1 MVLILRSCILN
12 QRKLFMQEIITFKQ
26 TSMYYTCGNVKKFI
40 PCLQVRHV
48 SDKHSEKNT
57 IEREMIYN
65 GTLRNKVRN
74 IKIVSLLTSA
84 ISVIS
89 QPIIYMKILE
99 EDNVVGAGTLFAI
112 LNVMTI
118 SSPLLIHFLTKRY
131 VIDMYHYPK
140 EEKYTAKLFSFL
152 CKERE
157 ITFTPNDVIEPK
169 TQITGALTTCV
180 VGGKPLLFDENNFID
195 PKHYKIIMN
204 YNKPIDFEV
213 KELHIAAINRP
224 QEKRITMGNKN
235 EVQK

>member
-1 MVLILRSCILN
+1 
-12 QRKLFMQEIITFKQ
+12 
-26 TSMYYTCGNVKKFI
+26 MYYTCGNVKKFI

-48 SDKHSEKNT
+48 SDKHSERNA

-65 GTLRNKVRN
+65 GSLKNKVRTV
-74 IKIVSLLTSA
+74 KIMSLLSSV

-99 EDNVVGAGTLFAI
+99 EDNVVGAGTLFA
-112 LNVMTI
+112 LVNVVTI
-118 SSPLLIHFLTKRY
+118 SSPILIHFLTKRY
-131 VIDMYHYPK
+131 VIEMYHYPK

-157 ITFTPNDVIEPK
+157 ITFTPNDVIEPNTK
-169 TQITGALTTCV
+169 VSAALTTCV
-180 VGGKPLLFDENNFID
+180 AGGNPLLFDENNFID

-204 YNKPIDFEV
+204 YNKPIDFKV

-235 EVQK
+235 EEQK